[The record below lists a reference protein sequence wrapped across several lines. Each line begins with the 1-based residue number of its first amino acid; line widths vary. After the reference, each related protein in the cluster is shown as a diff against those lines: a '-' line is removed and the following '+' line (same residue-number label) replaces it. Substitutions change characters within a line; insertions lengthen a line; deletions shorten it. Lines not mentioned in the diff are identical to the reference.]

1 MAEFIDLFCGIG
13 GASYGF
19 RKAGLKPVLGIE
31 LDPIA
36 CNVYKIFVKPEI
48 GVLNTDIRK
57 IESSDL
63 PDVPVIIGCP
73 PCQGFS
79 TINGRGRKNKLQD
92 SRNRLILEYARIVAQ
107 KLPEIFVFENV
118 PPVKKSSEFSEM
130 LNILGDFYNIYYD
143 ICDLGLY
150 GGGDWIPIRPLTH
163 RNRLLCIG
171 VRKDLNVDPCTLF
184 PETFD
189 SPLPLLEMINNEQ
202 INTIDNRRRN
212 LSKRLKR
219 LAEYIPQGGTRN
231 DVPEVIKQ
239 ELFYPCWLKSSGFR
253 DVFSRV
259 SVREP
264 LPYVTGGI
272 LTPDKGPY
280 LHPLENRGFTV
291 DEAKFIMSF
300 PLELPLDNLPLSKVE
315 TYIGNA
321 VPPQSFFPI
330 GKKILQLLEINEK
343 QTENIQSKTLQE
355 SNI

>member
-1 MAEFIDLFCGIG
+1 MEFVDLFCGIG

-19 RKAGLKPVLGIE
+19 RKAGLKPVLGVE

-36 CNVYKIFVKPEI
+36 CNVYENFVKPEM
-48 GVLNTDIRK
+48 GVLNVDIRK

-79 TINGRGRKNKLQD
+79 NINGRGRKNKLQD
-92 SRNRLILEYARIVAQ
+92 PRNQLVLEYARIVAQ
-107 KLPEIFVFENV
+107 KLPKIFVFENV
-118 PPVKKSSEFSEM
+118 PPVKKSNEFSEM
-130 LNILGDFYNIYYD
+130 LNILGNFYNIHYD

-150 GGGDWIPIRPLTH
+150 GGGDWIPVRPLTH
-163 RNRLLCIG
+163 RNRLVCIG
-171 VRKDLNVDPCTLF
+171 VRKDLNVNPCTLF
-184 PETFD
+184 PEPFD
-189 SPLPLLEMINNEQ
+189 NPLPLLEMINNEQ
-202 INTIDNRRRN
+202 VNTIDNRRRV
-212 LSKRLKR
+212 LSKRLER

-231 DVPEVIKQ
+231 DVPEEIRQ

-259 SVREP
+259 SVSKP

-280 LHPLENRGFTV
+280 LHPIENRGFTV

-300 PLELPLDNLPLSKVE
+300 PLELPLDDLPLSKVE

-321 VPPQSFFPI
+321 VPPQSVFPI
-330 GKKILQLLEINEK
+330 GRRILQLLERDEK
-343 QTENIQSKTLQE
+343 RTENIQSKALQE